1 MDLFYQK
8 QYWTNF
14 INSSNKDDLCKDLH
28 DSWNK
33 EKQEYKEFTEINP
46 QMLNIIQCNTP
57 MKRVLDF
64 GIGMGRN
71 SKYLQSLFEN
81 YYGFDLPQM
90 IENVSKSN
98 PNLVNLYSDWEQL
111 KMQNFDLVYESVVMQ
126 HIPPQEIIY
135 RLQCISYMSPY
146 FVSWTRSY
154 NDYLRDF
161 QNQKH
166 GVNMACLIESLN
178 SFEMVSCTLDKETAK
193 SKMDETHYKVLYKS
207 KNFIS

>member
-14 INSSNKDDLCKDLH
+14 IDSSNKDDLCKDLH

-33 EKQEYKEFTEINP
+33 EKQEYKEFTEINS
-46 QMLNIIQCNTP
+46 QMLNVVQRNTP
-57 MKRVLDF
+57 MNKVLDF

-71 SKYLQSLFEN
+71 SKYLQSLFKN

-90 IENVSKSN
+90 LENVSKSN
-98 PNLVNLYSDWEQL
+98 PNLINLYSDWEQL
-111 KMQNFDLVYESVVMQ
+111 KMQKFDLVYESVVMQ

-161 QNQKH
+161 QNKKH
-166 GVNMACLIESLN
+166 GINMACLIESLD
-178 SFEMVSCTLDKETAK
+178 SFEMISCTLDKETAK

-207 KNFIS
+207 KNFIL